1 MEVDFEELGKLL
13 YPDGFSGAGNEDV
26 QNYISYLASC
36 GIDKLLREGS
46 HLKDERTLILEETKD
61 LVYKNY
67 KTFIH
72 TADCSQVIFKEFGNV
87 ESHLEELIDELPS
100 LRCKVEEFLT
110 TSRDLSQSRH
120 TTSLTLSKHTQV
132 LEILELPQLMDTCV
146 RNGYY
151 EDALEILSYVRRL
164 EKKHLDIPVV
174 ASIVSDVKKGTR
186 LMLLQL
192 LLQLRSSL
200 TLPQC
205 LKTVGFLRRLN
216 VFTDAELKLKF
227 LQARDSWFSAL
238 IKAVPKDDVAQHVAK
253 VVDLSRIHLFDI
265 VTQYRAI
272 FSDEDSRLGFSEVD
286 VNEQAIF
293 HGWIIHKVNQFIH
306 ILEKDLE
313 KGVGSN
319 LESLLD
325 QCMFFGQSFSRIGA
339 DFRNLLIP
347 IFQNAAFRRFES
359 DVRSANVK
367 FDESLN
373 SFSLMESTSLHSSS
387 LIIETQDKTSPPL
400 SLMEFLPLAHYLN
413 GLVSAFNGLRQ
424 CCPLALLKDVVSTLS
439 SSVSKVVTNL
449 KSLHQLEA
457 SGFTANEEKSFE
469 RMCCLVST
477 AVIPHINKCLRFL
490 FPLQAI
496 ANISGI
502 SVTELQRKDV
512 GQLDADALIT
522 PIENFIPKKAV
533 TIVENSEIQN
543 SNETHSNDNS
553 IELNHTENIEV
564 SDVNETV
571 AELFTNPTE
580 LDKEDSRPNESI
592 VQNETGE
599 QVNDLNLIE
608 R

>member
-1 MEVDFEELGKLL
+1 
-13 YPDGFSGAGNEDV
+13 
-26 QNYISYLASC
+26 
-36 GIDKLLREGS
+36 
-46 HLKDERTLILEETKD
+46 
-61 LVYKNY
+61 
-67 KTFIH
+67 
-72 TADCSQVIFKEFGNV
+72 
-87 ESHLEELIDELPS
+87 
-100 LRCKVEEFLT
+100 
-110 TSRDLSQSRH
+110 
-120 TTSLTLSKHTQV
+120 
-132 LEILELPQLMDTCV
+132 
-146 RNGYY
+146 
-151 EDALEILSYVRRL
+151 
-164 EKKHLDIPVV
+164 
-174 ASIVSDVKKGTR
+174 
-186 LMLLQL
+186 
-192 LLQLRSSL
+192 
-200 TLPQC
+200 
-205 LKTVGFLRRLN
+205 
-216 VFTDAELKLKF
+216 
-227 LQARDSWFSAL
+227 
-238 IKAVPKDDVAQHVAK
+238 
-253 VVDLSRIHLFDI
+253 
-265 VTQYRAI
+265 
-272 FSDEDSRLGFSEVD
+272 
-286 VNEQAIF
+286 
-293 HGWIIHKVNQFIH
+293 
-306 ILEKDLE
+306 
-313 KGVGSN
+313 
-319 LESLLD
+319 
-325 QCMFFGQSFSRIGA
+325 
-339 DFRNLLIP
+339 
-347 IFQNAAFRRFES
+347 
-359 DVRSANVK
+359 
-367 FDESLN
+367 
-373 SFSLMESTSLHSSS
+373 
-387 LIIETQDKTSPPL
+387 DKTSPPL

-543 SNETHSNDNS
+543 TNETHSNDNS

-571 AELFTNPTE
+571 AELSSNLTE

-592 VQNETGE
+592 VHNETGE